1 MPRALRALEQQV
13 PHALSVLI
21 LHMPCILRAL
31 MLHLPH
37 ALHTLLLTT
46 MISNL
51 CQRIV
56 ITMVFFIRDI
66 IFQDPLNYVNL
77 TTFTNQPV
85 FIRKLALWH
94 AR

>member
-1 MPRALRALEQQV
+1 MFTNFFESAKLRVLLVHVPRALRALEQQV

-51 CQRIV
+51 C
-56 ITMVFFIRDI
+56 
-66 IFQDPLNYVNL
+66 
-77 TTFTNQPV
+77 
-85 FIRKLALWH
+85 
-94 AR
+94 